1 MNKMQN
7 HAQILAQYI
16 YDSDVQHIDYSDHC
30 EHGEDPRNHILWS
43 AAEVLGLVD
52 SEGFAAELQV
62 WDDKQTVKK
71 RKQGTW

>member
-1 MNKMQN
+1 MHKKIREE
-7 HAQILAQYI
+7 HIQILAQYI

-30 EHGEDPRNHILWS
+30 EHNQDPREHILWS
-43 AAEVLGLVD
+43 AAEVLGLID

-71 RKQGTW
+71 RKQ